1 MCEVLYNVVHT
12 TVKNIRWR
20 KQIDTYSTSIKQLT
34 VLILKTLLPSQWDL
48 ILAVTWPTWCKSY
61 EIQLKLWVVRISKK
75 ANNLMWFAH
84 IWLDSECLQ
93 SYQAITISSWWDQ
106 SICDVYKFS
115 GRNVSQVMN
124 NTILSSEALQ
134 QQNTTLVQITCELF
148 SIHSRNLLWWLSKI
162 WTKRDIS
169 LLFTKHYATFR
180 VK

>member
-1 MCEVLYNVVHT
+1 MFNCLNEHVWSAIQRHT
-12 TVKNIRWR
+12 YHSQEHKM
-20 KQIDTYSTSIKQLT
+20 KKADTYSTSIKQLT

-61 EIQLKLWVVRISKK
+61 EIQLKLWAVRISKK
-75 ANNLMWFAH
+75 ANNLMWLAH

-124 NTILSSEALQ
+124 NTILFYLQ
-134 QQNTTLVQITCELF
+134 
-148 SIHSRNLLWWLSKI
+148 
-162 WTKRDIS
+162 
-169 LLFTKHYATFR
+169 KHCNNR
-180 VK
+180 IPHWCK